1 MRSDGLHLRYRSTP
15 MIVSKSFRAASVSAA
30 EIFFASI
37 TFVCSS
43 RLVRVMR
50 LTFRRLVAAG

>member
-1 MRSDGLHLRYRSTP
+1 MKRASLPLLRSDGLHLRYRSTP

-37 TFVCSS
+37 TFV
-43 RLVRVMR
+43 L
-50 LTFRRLVAAG
+50 AAWSA

>member
-1 MRSDGLHLRYRSTP
+1 VMRSDGLHLRYRSTP

-37 TFVCSS
+37 TFV
-43 RLVRVMR
+43 L
-50 LTFRRLVAAG
+50 AAWSA